1 MTARKENSTNNI
13 NRKTLNNFCGVTYAL
28 DLIGGRWKLLILYKL
43 EFKKLRFSELKKQL
57 PNVTERML
65 ALHLKELEKGH
76 LIQRHV
82 YQEVPARVEYELT
95 PTGLKLSPMWHSLE
109 RWGEEHRSLFAT
121 LPEEAGLPVGE
132 GYCQA

>member
-1 MTARKENSTNNI
+1 MTTRKENSTNNL
-13 NRKTLNNFCGVTYAL
+13 NRKTLNNFCGVNYAL

-43 EFKKLRFSELKKQL
+43 EYNKLRFSELKNQL

-65 ALHLKELEKGH
+65 ALHLKDLEKAH

-95 PTGLKLSPMWHSLE
+95 PAGLKLSPIWHSLE
-109 RWGEEHRSLFAT
+109 SWGDEHRSIFT
-121 LPEEAGLPVGE
+121 NQTEEASIPCRQENL
-132 GYCQA
+132 